1 MVREDHVLQKQALF
15 LGNAKLLRAL
25 LHLLRAHHQMADQ
38 LAGQRVI
45 RDQPKAGKRKFL
57 FLCKIMQQRSR
68 QQQAPIDDLPVKP
81 GQKIRQPQ
89 HIGRVHEKPGQKA
102 VVDALGRRDGTE
114 RVQMPRKHRAGDG
127 LILPVLHGV
136 DHALNF
142 RDTRVRVDGRGRHK
156 GGKIILVVPIR
167 HADAARRQLRCTLE
181 LRHLPTDLD
190 DAADIVRPRAD
201 GAGIVPDLQIDHAG
215 AVGQNAGQ
223 KRLSRRRR
231 LQKRVLQNIKALYIV
246 AGMQLGDQLVVF
258 HASFP
263 HCLSDKIYYISLF
276 PYLQS
281 YK

>member
-1 MVREDHVLQKQALF
+1 MRSPDR
-15 LGNAKLLRAL
+15 KLWWTL
-25 LHLLRAHHQMADQ
+25 LAA
-38 LAGQRVI
+38 
-45 RDQPKAGKRKFL
+45 
-57 FLCKIMQQRSR
+57 
-68 QQQAPIDDLPVKP
+68 
-81 GQKIRQPQ
+81 
-89 HIGRVHEKPGQKA
+89 
-102 VVDALGRRDGTE
+102 RDGTE
-114 RVQMPRKHRAGDG
+114 RVQMSRKHRAGDG

-167 HADAARRQLRCTLE
+167 HADAGPAVSCGAPLNSDTCPRILT
-181 LRHLPTDLD
+181 T
-190 DAADIVRPRAD
+190 RPISSGRAPM
-201 GAGIVPDLQIDHAG
+201 GPGIVPDLQIDHAG

-231 LQKRVLQNIKALYIV
+231 LQKRVLQNIKTLYIV